1 METCTYGLGAG
12 MEKPTAER
20 RKGALCRAYNSV
32 VMPVWVIR
40 MNTTVNF

>member
-20 RKGALCRAYNSV
+20 RKGALCRAYSSAA
-32 VMPVWVIR
+32 MTAWVIH
-40 MNTTVNF
+40 TSITPAF

>member
-32 VMPVWVIR
+32 ATHPLLIP
-40 MNTTVNF
+40 MNIIVSF